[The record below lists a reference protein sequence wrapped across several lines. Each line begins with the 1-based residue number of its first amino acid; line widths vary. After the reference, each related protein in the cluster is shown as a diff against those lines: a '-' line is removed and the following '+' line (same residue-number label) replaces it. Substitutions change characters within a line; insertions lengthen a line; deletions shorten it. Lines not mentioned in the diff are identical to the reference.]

1 MRVTAN
7 TFPNSLVEQLNRL
20 ATRQN
25 RLQSQAATGQRLTL
39 PDDDPV
45 AMRRVLDMQT
55 ETNTVSQYQRNI
67 DRNTELATASFS
79 SMKSLKKVTDRASEI
94 ATLAD
99 GLKSPEELRAYA
111 AEVDQLI
118 EQGVHLVNVQN
129 RGDYIFSGTK
139 ADQVPFVATKD
150 SSGKITDVSYQGNT
164 SLAENEIG
172 FSVTMSAQTL
182 GANTTGTGDR
192 GLVTDSRVGADLF
205 NHLVSLRDNLL
216 AGDTAAISATNASQ
230 LDADADNLVYHLGT
244 NGAVQSRLEVTKAT
258 LVERNLS
265 LETMV
270 SKEAD
275 ADLSQT
281 LVRLNQVQTS
291 YQAALQS
298 AGSILNRSLMDYL
311 R

>member
-7 TFPNSLVEQLNRL
+7 TFPNTLVEQLNRL

-25 RLQSQAATGQRLTL
+25 RLQTQASTGQRIAL

-55 ETNTVSQYQRNI
+55 ETNTVNQYLRNV
-67 DRNTELATASFS
+67 DRDTELATSSFS
-79 SMKSLKKVTDRASEI
+79 SMKSLKKLVDRASEI
-94 ATLAD
+94 TTLAD

-111 AEVDQLI
+111 AEIDQLI
-118 EQGVHLVNVQN
+118 EQGAQLVNVRN

-139 ADQVPFVATKD
+139 ADQQPFVTTKD
-150 SSGKITDVSYQGNT
+150 SNGRVTAVTYQGNFD
-164 SLAENEIG
+164 LAENEIG
-172 FSVTMSAQTL
+172 FGVTLSPQTL
-182 GANTTGTGDR
+182 GANTSGAGER

-205 NHLVSLRDNLL
+205 GHLISLRDNLH
-216 AGDTAAISATNASQ
+216 AGNTAAINGTNATQ
-230 LDADADNLVYHLGT
+230 LGADADNLVYHLGT
-244 NGAVQSRLEVTKAT
+244 NGAVQSRLEASKAV
-258 LVERNLS
+258 LGQRNLS
-265 LETMV
+265 LETLV

-281 LVRLNQVQTS
+281 LVRLTQVQTS

-298 AGSILNRSLMDYL
+298 GGSILNRSLLDYL

>member
-7 TFPNSLVEQLNRL
+7 TFPNSLVDQLNRL

-67 DRNTELATASFS
+67 DRDTELATSSFS

-150 SSGKITDVSYQGNT
+150 ANGKITGVSYQGNT

-182 GANTTGTGDR
+182 GANTTGTGER

-216 AGDTAAISATNASQ
+216 GGNTAAISATNASQ
-230 LDADADNLVYHLGT
+230 LEADADNLVYHLGT

-258 LVERNLS
+258 LGQRNLS

>member
-150 SSGKITDVSYQGNT
+150 SSGKITGVSYQGNT